1 LTYDFSYK
9 VIQIWRKHSR
19 LFYILED
26 NVTFTQT
33 DANSQAEIAAELSA
47 HSVIQAAVTLDAG
60 LAEVVRRYTAQKLR
74 EPEPVA
80 PPTLEVPELPE
91 YARLR
96 EGLGAHVCPWLDEY
110 IRFSRTWSPRS
121 YDGYHEACAI
131 WLLSTV
137 AARRLKTDFGGSKF
151 TPLYILLAGRSSL
164 YAKTT
169 AANIAI
175 DTLRAAGL
183 YHHLAPDQ
191 STPQK
196 FLSLLTSRLPEG
208 YDEMC
213 VEKKDLVRQRLGLC
227 GARGWF
233 HEEFGSQVRAMMQ
246 PSGFMSDFR
255 GLLRKFDDCPESF
268 ENATISR
275 DVEFVERPY
284 LALLGNLTPADLKKF
299 AQKGSELWG
308 DGFLARFAIICPA
321 QDDTPNTGEFPPGER
336 RPPDGIVQPLRAW
349 DRRLGYAS
357 VRITPPPDETDDIV
371 GSQRLQVTPPPPT
384 VLPMTAEVTR
394 RFYLYLNA
402 LGQLS
407 QGMNQTD
414 LDGNYIRFAEKT
426 LRIALL
432 LASFSESPQI
442 ELEHWARAQ
451 EITERW
457 RRGLHAIYESVNNS
471 QSDAQEKEEKV
482 LKVVER
488 HGPVSATEVSR
499 YTHGAVT
506 ETKNILDGLVMAGA
520 MEICKTGKTVKYIIP
535 IVQP

>member
-1 LTYDFSYK
+1 MTL
-9 VIQIWRKHSR
+9 
-19 LFYILED
+19 
-26 NVTFTQT
+26 TQT
-33 DANSQAEIAAELSA
+33 DSKPQTADIAAQRAA
-47 HSVIQAAVTLDAG
+47 HAALQAAVTLDPG
-60 LAEVVRRYTAQKLR
+60 LADVIRQYSAQKLR
-74 EPEPVA
+74 EPEPA
-80 PPTLEVPELPE
+80 PEPGTPLTLEVPELPE
-91 YARLR
+91 AARLP
-96 EGLGAHVCPWLDEY
+96 EGLGAGVCPWLDEY
-110 IRFSRTWSPRS
+110 IQFSRTWSPRS
-121 YDGYHEACAI
+121 FDGYHEACAL

-137 AARRLKTDFGGSKF
+137 AARRLKTDFGSSKF

-175 DTLRAAGL
+175 DTLRDAGF

-196 FLSLLTSRLPEG
+196 FLSLLTSRLPED
-208 YDEMC
+208 YDSLC
-213 VEKKDLVRQRLGLC
+213 VEKKDLIRQRLGLC

-255 GLLRKFDDCPESF
+255 GLLRKFDDCPKTF

-321 QDDTPNTGEFPPGER
+321 QDTSPNTGEFPTGER
-336 RPPDGIVQPLRAW
+336 RIPDSILSPLRAW

-357 VRITPPPDETDDIV
+357 VHISPPPDKNSDEIT
-371 GSQRLQVTPPPPT
+371 GSERLQVTPPRLT
-384 VLPMTAEVTR
+384 VLAMTAEVTG

-402 LGQLS
+402 LVELS
-407 QGMNQTD
+407 QRTNQTD

-432 LASFSESPQI
+432 LASFSQSPQI
-442 ELEHWARAQ
+442 ELPHWARAQ
-451 EITERW
+451 EISERW
-457 RRGLHAIYESVNNS
+457 RKGLHAIYESVNYTPS
-471 QSDAQEKEEKV
+471 AAEEKEEKV

-488 HGPVSATEVSR
+488 HGPMSAAEVSR
-499 YTHGAVT
+499 YMHGAGVT
-506 ETKNILDGLVMAGA
+506 EAKNILDGLVMADVLEMHKNGR
-520 MEICKTGKTVKYIIP
+520 TVKYSLPII
-535 IVQP
+535 QP

>member
-1 LTYDFSYK
+1 MTL
-9 VIQIWRKHSR
+9 
-19 LFYILED
+19 
-26 NVTFTQT
+26 TQT
-33 DANSQAEIAAELSA
+33 DSNPQTADIAAQRAA
-47 HSVIQAAVTLDAG
+47 HAALQAAVILDPG
-60 LAEVVRRYTAQKLR
+60 LADVMRQYAAQKLR
-74 EPEPVA
+74 QPEPMPEPGT

-91 YARLR
+91 SARLP
-96 EGLGAHVCPWLDEY
+96 EGLGAEVCPWLEEY
-110 IRFSRTWSPRS
+110 IQFSRTWSPRS
-121 YDGYHEACAI
+121 FDGYHEACAL

-169 AANIAI
+169 AADIAI

-183 YHHLAPDQ
+183 YYHLAPDQ

-208 YDEMC
+208 YDSLC
-213 VEKKDLVRQRLGLC
+213 VEQKDLIRQRLGLC

-255 GLLRKFDDCPESF
+255 GLLRKFDDCPETF

-275 DVEFVERPY
+275 DVEFVDRPY

-308 DGFLARFAIICPA
+308 DGFLARFAIVCPA
-321 QDDTPNTGEFPPGER
+321 QDVSPNIGEFPAGKRHIPESLLS
-336 RPPDGIVQPLRAW
+336 PLRTW

-357 VRITPPPDETDDIV
+357 VCIAPPPDKKSDEIT
-371 GSQRLQVTPPPPT
+371 GGQRLQVTPPPLT
-384 VLPMTAEVTR
+384 VLPMSADVKN

-402 LGQLS
+402 LVELS
-407 QGMNQTD
+407 QRANQTD

-432 LASFSESPQI
+432 LAGFSQSPQI
-442 ELEHWARAQ
+442 ELAHWARAQ
-451 EITERW
+451 EISERW
-457 RRGLHAIYESVNNS
+457 RRGLHAIYECVNYS
-471 QSDAQEKEEKV
+471 QSDAQEKEEKA
-482 LKVVER
+482 LKVIER
-488 HGPVSATEVSR
+488 HGPMSAAEVSR
-499 YTHGAVT
+499 YMHGSVT
-506 ETKNILDGLVMAGA
+506 ETKNILDGLVMAGV
-520 MEICKTGKTVKYIIP
+520 MEANKNGRTARYSLLIA
-535 IVQP
+535 QP